1 MAEAVRGEN
10 WGRSLPS
17 ENVQALAQEM
27 SDTCM
32 EIPQRYIRPELDVG
46 VTAPICDDDDDDD
59 DEGGSDDKVPIID
72 MNRLLDPNFS
82 LEESAKLHSAC
93 MDWGFFQLVNHGV
106 SDEVIEK
113 IKVDL
118 EEFYKLPLKEKEVFA
133 PLPGSLQGYGHKLVR
148 NEEKLEWQDRMFLIT
163 QPLHARNF
171 TFWPTS
177 PPTFRSTLDKYS
189 TELKSVSR
197 CLFEAIAKNLGLLNP
212 EVFCGVLKD
221 DQRMRMTYYP
231 PCPKANQVLGFNPH
245 SDASGL
251 TLLLQV
257 RDVQGLQIKR
267 KGKWL
272 PVQPLENALVVNI
285 GDALEVNLIS
295 TLDLKAV
302 YGFVFAKR
310 AFSHPHALYEP
321 L

>member
-46 VTAPICDDDDDDD
+46 VTAPICDDDDDDDDDD

-177 PPTFRSTLDKYS
+177 PPTF
-189 TELKSVSR
+189 
-197 CLFEAIAKNLGLLNP
+197 
-212 EVFCGVLKD
+212 
-221 DQRMRMTYYP
+221 
-231 PCPKANQVLGFNPH
+231 

-257 RDVQGLQIKR
+257 RDVQGLQFKR

-272 PVQPLENALVVNI
+272 PVQPLENALEVNI

>member
-1 MAEAVRGEN
+1 MAQVVRSSES
-10 WGRSLPS
+10 WAKSVPS
-17 ENVQALAQEM
+17 ENVQALAQEVG
-27 SDTCM
+27 DTCM
-32 EIPQRYIRPELDVG
+32 EIPERYIRPELDVG
-46 VTAPICDDDDDDD
+46 VTAICDDDDDDD

-118 EEFYKLPLKEKEVFA
+118 EQFFKLPLKEKEAFA
-133 PLPGSLQGYGHKLVR
+133 PLPGGLQGYGQKVVLY
-148 NEEKLEWQDRMFLIT
+148 EEKLDWQDMMFLIT
-163 QPLHARNF
+163 QPPHARNF

-189 TELKSVSR
+189 SELKSVSS
-197 CLFEAIAKNLGLLNP
+197 CLFEAMGKNLGLLDP
-212 EVFCGVLKD
+212 EVLCGILKNN
-221 DQRMRMTYYP
+221 QSMRMNYYP
-231 PCPKANQVLGFNPH
+231 PCPKSNQVLGFNAH

-285 GDALEVNLIS
+285 GDALES
-295 TLDLKAV
+295 T
-302 YGFVFAKR
+302 G
-310 AFSHPHALYEP
+310 
-321 L
+321 